1 MRKRIAVFA
10 GDPHG
15 EYPMNMLKSIFEE
28 GMSRGYDVFA
38 ICSYGGHEDNVL
50 YAEGE
55 KGNVCQTDLSV
66 YDGIIVCED
75 SFDIESLE
83 EELAEVLYRNAT
95 CPVVYLRRQREGF
108 YSVLISGRKPM
119 YEMTRHFIQDHGFRD
134 ICFMQGPMAF
144 LDSQVRYRGYLDA
157 MEEAGIPVCEHM
169 VYEGDYWRYRG
180 KQAVDWYMEGRDTY
194 PQAIIC
200 ANDYMALAVCEE
212 LKKRGVRVPEDVCIS
227 GYDNTMEARCNNPSI
242 SSVAVHFDLVGK
254 KGVEI
259 IDNLCRG
266 IPQEETAL
274 IDSEVMLYNSCGCG
288 KQVKIEDW
296 QGDQEKLYRWNRN
309 TRRLTFMA
317 IECQEAYE
325 EEEYLRLVAKYF
337 GDTNASRGYFC
348 RCTDEQQEDPEK
360 EGAYTSEIVLRR
372 IFGRYGEITPCDI
385 RFERK
390 YILPPS
396 IMEQEPPQG
405 YVMLSIHYK
414 NKYYGYMVLVFD
426 KDQWID
432 GYAQN
437 YLANIANVIYSAEL
451 QEKISG
457 LEEIRSLYLLD
468 ALTGIDN
475 RRGFEKKLRALY
487 EQRYTTEKKLYV
499 ISLDMDGL
507 KYINDTFGH
516 SEGDKALCAL
526 ADILQSLIGPEE
538 SCARVG
544 GDEFN
549 VILLSEDTDR
559 GSRFI
564 RDFEAALKEKNS
576 DEKRLYDLSASIG
589 GCCISQESDL
599 SLMGCLQKAD
609 REMYAWKRNKKANQH
624 TN

>member
-1 MRKRIAVFA
+1 MKKRIGVFA

-15 EYPMNMLKSIFEE
+15 EYPMNMLKAIFDE
-28 GMSRGYDVFA
+28 GIKRGYDVFA

-66 YDGIIVCED
+66 FDGIIVCED
-75 SFDIESLE
+75 SFDIESIE
-83 EELAEVLYRNAT
+83 DELAEVLYRNAT
-95 CPVVYLRRQREGF
+95 CPVVYLRRCREGF
-108 YSVLISGRKPM
+108 YSVQISGRQPM
-119 YEMTRHFIQDHGFRD
+119 YEMTRHFIEKHGFRD

-144 LDSQVRYRGYLDA
+144 LDSQVRYQGYIDA
-157 MEEAGIPVCEHM
+157 MEEAGIPVSEHM

-180 KQAVDWYMEGRDTY
+180 KQAVDWFMADRDSY

-212 LKKRGVRVPEDVCIS
+212 LKQRGLRVPEDVCIS
-227 GYDNTMEARCNNPSI
+227 GFDNTMEARCNNPSI

-259 IDNLCRG
+259 IDNLYNG
-266 IPQEETAL
+266 IPQQEVAL
-274 IDSEVMLYNSCGCG
+274 VDSELMLYKSCGCG
-288 KQVKIEDW
+288 EQVKIEDW

-317 IECQEAYE
+317 VECQDSYE
-325 EEEYLRLVAKYF
+325 EEEYLRLIAKYF
-337 GDTNASRGYFC
+337 SDTNASRGYLC
-348 RCTDEQQEDPEK
+348 LCTNEQQDELGKD
-360 EGAYTSEIVLRR
+360 GAYTSEMILRR
-372 IFGRYGEITPCDI
+372 IFEQSGEVTICNE

-390 YILPPS
+390 HLLPPAVLD
-396 IMEQEPPQG
+396 QEPPQG

-414 NKYYGYMVLVFD
+414 NKYFGYMILTFD

-437 YLANIANVIYSAEL
+437 YLSNIANVIYAAEL

-468 ALTGIDN
+468 TLTGIDN

-487 EQRYTTEKKLYV
+487 DQRYELGKNLYV
-499 ISLDMDGL
+499 VSIDMDGL

-526 ADILQSLIGPEE
+526 ADILKTLIESEE

-544 GDEFN
+544 GDEFS
-549 VILLSEDTDR
+549 VILLSEGMERDQD
-559 GSRFI
+559 FI
-564 RDFEAALKEKNS
+564 GDFERALAEYNS
-576 DEKRLYDLSASIG
+576 DKKRLYDLSASVG
-589 GCCISQESDL
+589 SCCISKESEL
-599 SLMGCLQKAD
+599 TLIGCLQKAD
-609 REMYAWKRNKKANQH
+609 REMYAWKKRAKMRK
-624 TN
+624 